1 MLGHMGW
8 YEGLTAILSFPLQ
21 ESSHHSVQ
29 AQPTWATVAQ
39 TNGYQGKLSVGKKTK
54 EGTDELRV

>member
-1 MLGHMGW
+1 MMLGHMGW

-29 AQPTWATVAQ
+29 AQPT
-39 TNGYQGKLSVGKKTK
+39 
-54 EGTDELRV
+54 